1 VSKSFYNFID
11 NEVSEIVSANLFK
24 DERLISTPQQTAIK
38 LSSGKEVLNFCA
50 NDYLG
55 LANNDQIK
63 KAASNSVVDDG
74 FGMASVRFI
83 CGTNNLH
90 RELEKKLSTFLGFE
104 DTILYVACFDAN
116 GGLFEPLFTKEDAI
130 ISDALNHA
138 SIIDGIRLC
147 KAQRYRYDHSD
158 MVSLENCLKEAV
170 KNAKQIMKKTKCDG
184 VKLEGGK
191 RIYETIKSL
200 VKNKIPVMGHLG
212 LLPQSDKTFKFKGK
226 KKLERNNIIKD
237 SQLLEKAGVFSI
249 VLECVETSLAQLVT
263 QNLKIPTIGIG
274 ASKYC
279 DGQILVFDDLIG
291 LNPISYKFVKK
302 YGNIRNDIS
311 KAVSNYSKEVRKI
324 KFPNK
329 KNSF

>member
-1 VSKSFYNFID
+1 MSKIKKFIAKKNKSKIVSLTAYSKNIASILDNYCDLILVGDSLGSVLYNYKSTREVNLSTMIEHSKS
-11 NEVSEIVSANLFK
+11 V
-24 DERLISTPQQTAIK
+24 RM
-38 LSSGKEVLNFCA
+38 G
-50 NDYLG
+50 
-55 LANNDQIK
+55 IK
-63 KAASNSVVDDG
+63 KSLMIVD
-74 FGMASVRFI
+74 MPHN
-83 CGTNNLH
+83 T
-90 RELEKKLSTFLGFE
+90 
-104 DTILYVACFDAN
+104 
-116 GGLFEPLFTKEDAI
+116 
-130 ISDALNHA
+130 
-138 SIIDGIRLC
+138 
-147 KAQRYRYDHSD
+147 YRTP
-158 MVSLENCLKEAV
+158 KEAV

-191 RIYETIKSL
+191 KIYEIIKSL

-226 KKLERNNIIKD
+226 KKLERNNIIRD

-249 VLECVETSLAQLVT
+249 VLECVETSLAKLVT
-263 QNLKIPTIGIG
+263 QKLKIPTIGIG

-291 LNPISYKFVKK
+291 LNSTNYKFVKK
-302 YGNIRNDIS
+302 YANIRNNIS